1 MKSNLDFQGD
11 IDYAYGLRRPHW
23 HRRLSLQTLERF
35 LLSGEDVVGRN
46 ARVLRVQKFD
56 TVELNNSFYR
66 LPTAEAFR
74 AS

>member
-1 MKSNLDFQGD
+1 MKSTLDFHAD
-11 IDYAYGLRRPHW
+11 IDYAHGLRRPHW
-23 HRRLSLQTLERF
+23 HLRLSLQTLERF
-35 LLSGEDVVGRN
+35 LLSERMPS
-46 ARVLRVQKFD
+46 AAMLEFQVQKFD